1 MFAGKALSAGTLYD
15 KVWDLHRVAELPGGA
30 TQLFI
35 GLHLIHEVTSP
46 QAFTALRDLGLAVR
60 HPERTVATVDHIVPT
75 TSQARPFADPLAE
88 EMLATL
94 EANCA
99 QYGIRLHGLGS
110 GRQGIV
116 HVIAPELGLTQPGM
130 TVACGD
136 SHTST
141 HGAFGAIAFGI
152 GTSQVR
158 DVLASQSLAMNKL
171 KVRRIWVNGRL
182 QDGVYAKDLILHII
196 RVLGVKGG
204 VGYAYEFAGPA
215 IEALSM
221 EERMTLC
228 NMAIEGGARCG
239 YVNPDAVTFAY
250 LQGRPHA
257 PAADAWERALA
268 WWSSL
273 ASGPDAVFDDEV
285 VFDAS
290 SIAPTITWGI
300 TPGQGIGVD
309 ETVPTADQLDPEER
323 PLAQEAYRYMDLA
336 PGAPIAGLPVDVCF
350 IGSCTNGRLSDLR
363 AAASIARGRQVAPG
377 IKAFVVPGSEQVAA
391 AAAAEGLDG
400 VFRAAGFEWR
410 EPGCSMCLAMNP
422 DRLEGR
428 QISASSSNRNFKGR
442 QGSAS
447 GRTLL
452 MSPAMVA
459 AAAISG
465 CVTDVRPLLRAEP
478 TSADPAAPQLDSTSA
493 PIR

>member
-1 MFAGKALSAGTLYD
+1 LSSATLYD
-15 KVWDLHRVAELPGGA
+15 KVWDLHQVAELPGGA

-46 QAFTALRDLGLAVR
+46 QAFAALKDLGLKVR

-88 EMLATL
+88 EMLTTL
-94 EANCA
+94 EGNCRDH
-99 QYGIRLHGLGS
+99 GITLNGLGS

-116 HVIAPELGLTQPGM
+116 HVMAPELGLTQPGL

-171 KVRRIWVNGRL
+171 KVRRIWVDGQL
-182 QDGVYAKDLILHII
+182 QSGVYAKDLVLHVI
-196 RVLGVKGG
+196 RSLGVKGG
-204 VGYAYEFAGPA
+204 VGFAYEFAGPA
-215 IEALSM
+215 IAALSM

-228 NMAIEGGARCG
+228 NMAIEGGARVG
-239 YVNPDAVTFAY
+239 YVNPDATTFAY
-250 LQGRPHA
+250 LKGRPMA
-257 PAADAWERALA
+257 PAGDAWDKAVQ

-273 ASGPDAVFDDEV
+273 ASGSDAVFDDEV
-285 VFDAS
+285 RFDAAA
-290 SIAPTITWGI
+290 IAPTVTWGI

-309 ETVPTADQLDPEER
+309 ETIPSLEQTPEEDQA
-323 PLAQEAYRYMDLA
+323 LAQEAYRYMDLN
-336 PGAPIAGLPVDVCF
+336 PGQAIAGVPVDVCF
-350 IGSCTNGRLSDLR
+350 IGSCTNGRLSDLE
-363 AAASIARGRQVAPG
+363 AAAAVAKGRHVASG
-377 IKAFVVPGSEQVAA
+377 IKAFVVPGSEQVARDAMA
-391 AAAAEGLDG
+391 AGLDA
-400 VFRAAGFEWR
+400 VFREAGFEWR

-459 AAAISG
+459 AAAING
-465 CVTDVRPLLRAEP
+465 CVSDVRPLLTA
-478 TSADPAAPQLDSTSA
+478 
-493 PIR
+493 

>member
-1 MFAGKALSAGTLYD
+1 MSAGTLYD
-15 KVWDLHRVAELPGGA
+15 KVWDLHQVAELPGGS

-46 QAFTALRDLGLAVR
+46 QAFSALKDLGLGVR
-60 HPERTVATVDHIVPT
+60 HPERTLATVDHIVPT

-94 EANCA
+94 ERNCA
-99 QYGIRLHGLGS
+99 EHGISLQAIGS

-158 DVLASQSLAMNKL
+158 DVLASQSLSMGKL
-171 KVRRIWVNGRL
+171 KVRRIWVYGQL
-182 QDGVYAKDLILHII
+182 QPGVYAKDLVLHII
-196 RVLGVKGG
+196 RTLGVKGG

-239 YVNPDAVTFAY
+239 YVNPDATTFAY
-250 LQGRPHA
+250 LHGRPYA
-257 PAADAWERALA
+257 PAGAAWDRAVA
-268 WWSSL
+268 WWTSL
-273 ASGPDAVFDDEV
+273 ASGDQAVFDDEV
-285 VFDAS
+285 RFDATA
-290 SIAPTITWGI
+290 IAPTITWGI

-309 ETVPTADQLDPEER
+309 ESVPTLEQTALDER
-323 PLAQEAYRYMDLA
+323 PLADEAYRYMDLQ
-336 PGAPIAGLPVDVCF
+336 PGSPIAGVAVDVCF
-350 IGSCTNGRLSDLR
+350 IGSCTNGRLSDLQ
-363 AAASIARGRQVAPG
+363 AAAAVAKGRHVAPG

-391 AAAAEGLDG
+391 AAEAEGLDV
-400 VFRAAGFEWR
+400 VFREAGFEWR

-442 QGSAS
+442 QGSAT

-459 AAAISG
+459 AAAIHGKVS
-465 CVTDVRPLLRAEP
+465 DVRALLQ
-478 TSADPAAPQLDSTSA
+478 S
-493 PIR
+493 